1 MTGAPLT
8 HWFALIIT
16 DNANV
21 FYWAELNNNG
31 VRLIRCN
38 SKDEVLR
45 NGCSSGSNSDAENF
59 TIKMSKSCNCSMS
72 SIKTWV
78 ENSSNHYHLNW
89 HNCQHW
95 AEKLYN
101 WI

>member
-1 MTGAPLT
+1 MGPLSAITGTLTGAPLT

-38 SKDEVLR
+38 SKDV
-45 NGCSSGSNSDAENF
+45 
-59 TIKMSKSCNCSMS
+59 
-72 SIKTWV
+72 
-78 ENSSNHYHLNW
+78 
-89 HNCQHW
+89 
-95 AEKLYN
+95 KLIYLT
-101 WI
+101 